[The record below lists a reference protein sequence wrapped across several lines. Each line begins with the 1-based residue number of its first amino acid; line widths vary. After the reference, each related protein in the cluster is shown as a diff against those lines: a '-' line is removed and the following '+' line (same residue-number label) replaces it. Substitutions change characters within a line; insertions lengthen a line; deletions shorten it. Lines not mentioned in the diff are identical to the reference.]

1 MLRKTKIVGTCGPAS
16 EDKQTLRQLILS
28 GVNVVRN
35 NFSHGDHEEHIKRFH
50 LVHELN
56 QELGTY
62 VGTMMDTKGPEI
74 RTHHFKEGKAL
85 IKQGQTVTVYMD
97 EIIGDETKFSVTY
110 ASLFED
116 VSIGTTLLIDDGYLS
131 LLVIDKNH
139 ENRTLITV
147 AKNTHLVKNRR
158 GVNVPN
164 TVLNM
169 PFLSDKDIDDIRFAC
184 QHDYDYIAASFTRR
198 KEDVF
203 AIRDLLQSEGK
214 DYIKIIAKIENQEG
228 INNLD
233 DIIDAADGI
242 MVARGDLGVE
252 IFAED
257 LPQMQKK
264 MVHQCQQKGK
274 LVIVATQM
282 LESMQQNPRPT
293 RAEVSDV
300 ANAVYDGTDATML
313 SGEMAQG
320 NYPIESVEYMAK
332 ITEKAENH
340 VDHRKFTE
348 AALTEGD
355 HLLDAVSFAAVQAA
369 IHYRVKAMIAYGYKA
384 TDNLSKYRSIAPI
397 VGVVDSYHKATSLS
411 LFYGVFPVIGQEE
424 LDRRLKSL
432 GVVKGDTIIVVRK
445 YHIEFINY

>member
-1 MLRKTKIVGTCGPAS
+1 MRKTKVVGTCGPAS
-16 EDKQTLRQLILS
+16 EDKSILRQLFLS

-35 NFSHGDHEEHIKRFH
+35 NYSHGDHEEHIYRFK

-56 QELGTY
+56 KELGTY

-74 RTHHFKEGKAL
+74 RTHHFKEGKAY
-85 IKQGQTVTVYMD
+85 IKQGQTVTVHMK
-97 EIIGDETKFSVTY
+97 EILGDETMFSITY
-110 ASLFED
+110 GNLFDD
-116 VSIGTTLLIDDGYLS
+116 VSVGTTLLIDDGYLA
-131 LLVIDKNH
+131 LLVIEKDF
-139 ENRTLITV
+139 EERTLITV
-147 AKNTHLVKNRR
+147 AKNSHMVKNRR

-169 PFLSDKDIDDIRFAC
+169 PFLSEQDILDIRFAC
-184 QHDYDYIAASFTRR
+184 ENDYDYIAASFTRR
-198 KEDVF
+198 KDDVF
-203 AIRDLLQSEGK
+203 AIREILKQEGK
-214 DYIKIIAKIENQEG
+214 DYIQVIAKIENQEG
-228 INNLD
+228 INNVD
-233 DIIDAADGI
+233 DIIGVADGI

-252 IFAED
+252 VFAED
-257 LPQMQKK
+257 LPQMQKDIIHK
-264 MVHQCQQKGK
+264 CQQRGK

-282 LESMQQNPRPT
+282 LESMQNNPRPT

-320 NYPIESVEYMAK
+320 NYPIESVDYMAK
-332 ITEKAENH
+332 IAEKAEKH

-348 AALTEGD
+348 RALFEGD
-355 HLLDAVSFAAVQAA
+355 NLLDAISFSAVQAA
-369 IHYRVKAMIAYGYKA
+369 IHYNVKAIIAYGYKA

-411 LFYGVFPVIGQEE
+411 LYYGVFPVIGHDE
-424 LDRRLKSL
+424 LERRLKAL
-432 GVVKGDTIIVVRK
+432 GVVKGDTILVVRK

>member
-1 MLRKTKIVGTCGPAS
+1 MRKTKVVGTCGPAS
-16 EDKQTLRQLILS
+16 EDKSILRQLFLS

-35 NFSHGDHEEHIKRFH
+35 NYSHGDHEEHIHRFK

-56 QELGTY
+56 KELGTY

-74 RTHHFKEGKAL
+74 RTHHFKEGKAY
-85 IKQGQTVTVYMD
+85 IKQGQTVTVHMK
-97 EIIGDETKFSVTY
+97 EILGDETMFSITY
-110 ASLFED
+110 GNLFDD
-116 VSIGTTLLIDDGYLS
+116 VSVGTTLLIDDGYLA
-131 LLVIDKNH
+131 LLVIEKDF
-139 ENRTLITV
+139 EERTLITV
-147 AKNTHLVKNRR
+147 AKNSHMVKNRR

-169 PFLSDKDIDDIRFAC
+169 PFLSEQDILDIRFAC
-184 QHDYDYIAASFTRR
+184 ENDYDYIAASFTRR
-198 KEDVF
+198 KDDIF
-203 AIRDLLQSEGK
+203 AIREILKQEGK
-214 DYIKIIAKIENQEG
+214 DYIQVIAKIENQEG
-228 INNLD
+228 INNVD
-233 DIIDAADGI
+233 DIIGVADGI

-252 IFAED
+252 VFAED
-257 LPQMQKK
+257 LPQMQKDIIHK
-264 MVHQCQQKGK
+264 CQQRGK

-282 LESMQQNPRPT
+282 LESMQNNPRPT

-320 NYPIESVEYMAK
+320 NYPIESVDYMAK
-332 ITEKAENH
+332 IAEKAEKH

-348 AALTEGD
+348 RALFEGD
-355 HLLDAVSFAAVQAA
+355 NLLDAISFSAVQAA
-369 IHYRVKAMIAYGYKA
+369 IHYNVKAIIAYGYKA

-411 LFYGVFPVIGQEE
+411 LYYGVFPVIGHDE
-424 LDRRLKSL
+424 LERRLKAL
-432 GVVKGDTIIVVRK
+432 GVVKGDTILVVRK